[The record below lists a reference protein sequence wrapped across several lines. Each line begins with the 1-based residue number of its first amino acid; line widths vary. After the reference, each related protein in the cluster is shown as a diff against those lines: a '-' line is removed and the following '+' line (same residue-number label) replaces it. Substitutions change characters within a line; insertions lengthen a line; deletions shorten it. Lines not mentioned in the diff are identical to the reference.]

1 MFHIYAYDD
10 KFCVS
15 DPDEIIYV
23 KEFDSGEW
31 YGPIE
36 PPEYP

>member
-1 MFHIYAYDD
+1 MFKVGAYEAM
-10 KFCVS
+10 S
-15 DPDEIIYV
+15 EIDRDV
-23 KEFDSGEW
+23 ALVEGEW